1 MQILGAL
8 LGGSFVVA
16 SLAVGL
22 RLVWLWRRT
31 RKSPELL
38 VGSGLLLLAVLGY
51 PLMTVARKALALAE
65 PTRIGLAA
73 ASGVAQAAGGLMLV
87 LFVWRVFRPETRWAR
102 GIALAFAAGAGALVV
117 AQTAAAGWWVWITQ
131 ERGAWAAA
139 RWLFLVPIG
148 WGALE
153 SLRYWRLLR
162 RRLRLGLADP
172 VLVDRF
178 RLFGVSMAFGLLSN
192 LGAVALQIAGIE
204 LVGTAIGT
212 VAVSPALV
220 AAVALWLAFLPPRA
234 YLERVRRLRPAPG

>member
-1 MQILGAL
+1 VRLLGAL

-16 SLAVGL
+16 SLVVGL
-22 RLVWLWRRT
+22 RLVWLARRT
-31 RKSPELL
+31 RRSPELL

-73 ASGVAQAAGGLMLV
+73 ASGAAQAAGGLLLV
-87 LFVWRVFRPETRWAR
+87 IFVWRVFRPEARWAR
-102 GIALAFAAGAGALVV
+102 WIAFVFAACAGGLVAL
-117 AQTAAAGWWVWITQ
+117 QTGSPGWWVWVAE
-131 ERGAWAAA
+131 ERGVWAAA

-153 SLRYWRLLR
+153 SLHYWQLLR
-162 RRLRLGLADP
+162 RRLPLGLTDP

-178 RLFGVSMAFGLLSN
+178 RLFGIAMGFGLLSN
-192 LGAVALQIAGIE
+192 LGAIALQLAGIE

-220 AAVALWLAFLPPRA
+220 AAVALWLVFLPPRR
-234 YLERVRRLRPAPG
+234 YLERVRRNQPEAG